1 MNNKIIN
8 KKQHLKLEHNDLQK
22 LLIPRLLFVTPTA
35 TASDMPGS
43 VKRTGKKVKIR
54 ETVNFDGAS

>member
-8 KKQHLKLEHNDLQK
+8 KKQHFKLENNDLKK